1 MTKQEFI
8 ERTGYTSVS
17 DEEYKAIEMI
27 YLEAGESVDKDLFCK
42 EWLEHKDSNL
52 FRIFYHRAIE
62 MQDRAEVAES
72 KIKQVAKFLIKKSD
86 ENADSEEYDV
96 AVDMIGRKQAVMF
109 KVVEH
114 IELSAD
120 DIDYIKKNLQ

>member
-52 FRIFYHRAIE
+52 FRIFYHRAME
-62 MQDRAEVAES
+62 MQERAQTAES
-72 KIKQVAKFLIKKSD
+72 MLKTVAKFLIKKSD
-86 ENADSEEYDV
+86 ENVDSEEYDM
-96 AVDMIGRKQAVMF
+96 AVQLIGRKKAVLV
-109 KVVEH
+109 KVEEQ
-114 IELSAD
+114 IELAPE
-120 DIDYIKKNLQ
+120 DIEYIKNNLQ